1 MTSIP
6 SKVALVTGA
15 GRGIGRALAVG
26 LARLG
31 YNIVAAD
38 LSSQATALAET
49 VKEVED
55 TGHRAYA
62 KLTDVASKESVNACV
77 WSVLEEAGRI
87 DVLVNNA
94 GILRPSL
101 LQDLSEKSWDDHF
114 NINAKGVLLMCQAVL
129 PHMRARKSGR
139 VINIA
144 SIAGRQGV
152 PTQGHYAAT
161 KSTVITLT
169 RVLAQE
175 VGMDGVTV
183 NAICPGIILTE
194 MGRSN
199 LGSEAAIRHWE
210 EVAALKRLGAPEDI
224 VGPVCFSPP
233 ISRPS
238 LRVKRSTCAV
248 ESTFIEGDSDRSES
262 ALLRPGPCFL
272 RWRISSRKVRNPRR
286 ICGAFEMTCPPS
298 CSRISRF
305 RNLDASPKEASPCEA
320 QKLKKLPNSSWIGKA
335 ISSPTRKSTS
345 RRPGGRRSC
354 GLWAIANR
362 LDGEEPRGSS
372 AETHH

>member
-1 MTSIP
+1 MMTGKP
-6 SKVALVTGA
+6 TKVALVTGA

-26 LARLG
+26 LASVG
-31 YNIVAAD
+31 HHIVAVD
-38 LSSQATALAET
+38 LPSEAAGVAET
-49 VKEVED
+49 ARQVEH
-55 TGHRAYA
+55 TGHKAYA
-62 KLTDVASKESVNACV
+62 KSMDVASKASVDACV
-77 WSVLEEAGRI
+77 QSILEDAGRI

-114 NINAKGVLLMCQAVL
+114 NVNAKGVLLMCQAVL

-139 VINIA
+139 IINIA

-175 VGMDGVTV
+175 VGMDGITV

-194 MGRSN
+194 MGRNN

-224 VGPVCFSPP
+224 VGPVCFF
-233 ISRPS
+233 
-238 LRVKRSTCAV
+238 A
-248 ESTFIEGDSDRSES
+248 SDQS
-262 ALLRPGPCFL
+262 AFVTGQALN
-272 RWRISSRKVRNPRR
+272 V
-286 ICGAFEMTCPPS
+286 CGGIYF
-298 CSRISRF
+298 
-305 RNLDASPKEASPCEA
+305 
-320 QKLKKLPNSSWIGKA
+320 
-335 ISSPTRKSTS
+335 
-345 RRPGGRRSC
+345 
-354 GLWAIANR
+354 
-362 LDGEEPRGSS
+362 
-372 AETHH
+372 H